1 MATAAAARRY
11 AQAVFDIAWAR
22 SELDRWRDEI
32 REIVRVTADAQVH
45 AVLESPRVPFAEK
58 QEVLGKL
65 LPGLSPLVMNLAYL
79 LVKAGKLGIAGRM
92 LEIFSGMV
100 DAHKGIAHAE
110 VTTAVQLDEQE
121 QRLLADW
128 LGLQSGKQVVLQN
141 RLDPGIIGG
150 VIVRV
155 GDQVMDAS
163 VRTQLDR
170 MKRNLLK
177 AGTPA

>member
-1 MATAAAARRY
+1 MATVAAARRY
-11 AQAVFDIAWAR
+11 AQAVFDIASTR

-32 REIVRVTADAQVH
+32 REIVRVTADAQVY

-58 QEVLGKL
+58 QEVLNKL
-65 LPGLSPLVMNLAYL
+65 LPGISPLVMNLAYV
-79 LVKAGKLGIAGRM
+79 LVKARRLNIAGRM

-100 DAHKGIAHAE
+100 DAHKGIVHAQ
-110 VTTAVQLDEQE
+110 VTTAVQIDEQE
-121 QRLLADW
+121 QQFLADW
-128 LGLQSGKQVVLQN
+128 LGRQSGKQVMLQN

-150 VIVRV
+150 VVVRV

-163 VRTQLDR
+163 VRTKLDR